1 METNN
6 SGTNPQN
13 NQPDSDKQVQPE
25 NPAEVSINFTPK
37 IPILENKDGKTP
49 ATNETPSTDS
59 AKKDPKVVSMD
70 IPRKDLNSD
79 AQTAKPEEKK
89 GFLSGL
95 FGKKEADS
103 MKTKPSTAWGDA
115 VDAPK
120 DMKKDDTSAGKVAPV
135 VIPEAKMENPP
146 AAATTPALDTKIP
159 EVKTDQKQAK
169 DFFESSAL
177 QEKSGTSK
185 LVENIATQKAQLEQP
200 KAEDLLGKKS
210 TILEESIEQESLLK
224 KKQKLRVTQFLAVF
238 LAIVAITVNGYLYYQ
253 LSPGMNILGYFDYNF
268 ESNLRNDVFNLNES
282 LKSVQTDL
290 NKYRYLSGQLYLNQ
304 FGYESTRFI
313 DGMADLELPGST
325 TDKAQIQSLVTQAKE
340 KMPVLLAG
348 AQENLT
354 TPISV
359 QTFQTRGEEAQET
372 NTIDASFQK
381 ELRVAIGTEKNAL
394 KAASE
399 QSGLQTNIG
408 ELAIFDN
415 AIKLVGNKKLID
427 NLNATTIE
435 AFKIEADEYELN
447 ADPAQRAGFRTYIDN
462 LLASTKVNLATITN
476 LRNSRIK
483 WSDVIDRLETITNQV
498 NAEHNSGLGANNASK
513 FVYSSYDFNTDSGKI
528 SINASN
534 TTRSGTNREVVT
546 YLIEALE
553 ASPEF
558 KNVSNRNFP
567 LSRTKDANGLITY
580 TLNFKID
587 MDIETGAF
595 SKMNSPIVDLQNGQQ
610 VAAVK
615 VPVRRK

>member
-6 SGTNPQN
+6 PGTTPQN
-13 NQPDSDKQVQPE
+13 NQTDSDKPVKPK

-37 IPILENKDGKTP
+37 IPILDDKEKNTT
-49 ATNETPSTDS
+49 ANNETAASS
-59 AKKDPKVVSMD
+59 PKAVSVNV
-70 IPRKDLNSD
+70 PREDLG
-79 AQTAKPEEKK
+79 TAKPAAQEKK
-89 GFLSGL
+89 GFLGGL
-95 FGKKEADS
+95 FGKKDADS
-103 MKTKPSTAWGDA
+103 MKTKPSSAWGDA

-120 DMKKDDTSAGKVAPV
+120 DIKKETATVAPV
-135 VIPEAKMENPP
+135 AAPVGANPAPDAKVDTPP
-146 AAATTPALDTKIP
+146 TTPLDTKVP
-159 EVKTDQKQAK
+159 EVKTDEKQAK

-200 KAEDLLGKKS
+200 KAEDLLGKQS

-224 KKQKLRVTQFLAVF
+224 KKKKLRVTQFLAVF

-253 LSPGMNILGYFDYNF
+253 LSPGLNIFGYFDYNF

-325 TDKAQIQSLVTQAKE
+325 TDKVQIQALVTQAKE

-354 TPISV
+354 HPITV
-359 QTFQTRGEEAQET
+359 QTFQTRGEDVQEET
-372 NTIDASFQK
+372 AINAAFQK
-381 ELRVAIGTEKNAL
+381 ELRVAIGSEKNAL
-394 KAASE
+394 KTAGE
-399 QSGLQTNIG
+399 QSGLQTNNG

-415 AIKLVGNKKLID
+415 AIKLVGNRKLID

-435 AFKIEADEYELN
+435 AFKIETDEYELN

-483 WSDVIDRLETITNQV
+483 WSDVIERLETITNQV

-513 FVYSSYDFNTDSGKI
+513 FVYSSYDFNSESGKI

-567 LSRTKDANGLITY
+567 LSRTKDANGQITY

-587 MDIETGAF
+587 MDVETGAF
-595 SKMNSPIVDLQNGQQ
+595 SKMNSPIADLQNGQQ
-610 VAAVK
+610 VAVVK